1 MVVHLVF
8 AFVFVARR
16 RRGGENNAASLFLSL
31 TGLLF
36 AATPRSPWVSLRRQ
50 AKLASIAAPCVL
62 FAGVLP
68 RYIFYGSNRHEA
80 PR

>member
-1 MVVHLVF
+1 MQWLVI
-8 AFVFVARR
+8 
-16 RRGGENNAASLFLSL
+16 LFS
-31 TGLLF
+31 G
-36 AATPRSPWVSLRRQ
+36 Q

>member
-1 MVVHLVF
+1 MCESCTAMVDAMVDPMVMQM
-8 AFVFVARR
+8 
-16 RRGGENNAASLFLSL
+16 
-31 TGLLF
+31 LLG
-36 AATPRSPWVSLRRQ
+36 Q

>member
-1 MVVHLVF
+1 MVVQLCL
-8 AFVFVARR
+8 
-16 RRGGENNAASLFLSL
+16 G
-31 TGLLF
+31 
-36 AATPRSPWVSLRRQ
+36 Q